1 MTDAI
6 RLRDTIKSGDRVY
19 EVDYYD
25 VHGTGHKLISVEYVV
40 EKVTPTTVVLRTS
53 RYRAV
58 PTRQGL
64 TKRVDRVTLGGRY
77 KATEREA
84 WLAYIEM
91 QKREI
96 DARERE
102 IARRKADLETACL
115 ELGKVVMS

>member
-1 MTDAI
+1 MTGAS

-19 EVDYYD
+19 EVDYHD
-25 VHGTGHKLISVEYVV
+25 VNDTGYKLISIEYLV
-40 EKVTPTTVVLRTS
+40 EKVTPTTVVLKTS

-91 QKREI
+91 QKHEI
-96 DARERE
+96 DSRERE